1 MAFTP
6 PTFNLAINI
15 WRFPNLVYG
24 APDVITVCN
33 LAYGRRNAQ
42 SLDTT
47 DLTMSVLLPAGTDIR
62 ADWNTAGR
70 DVVEVPA
77 GSKRFYEVANVDDS
91 GKGFTNEH
99 RVALVSTL
107 PSGYFGFVFPVPLP

>member
-42 SLDTT
+42 TVATT

-62 ADWNTAGR
+62 GVWNTVQADR
-70 DVVEVPA
+70 VEVPA
-77 GSKRFYEVANVDDS
+77 GSQRFYEVLNVDDS
-91 GKGFTNEH
+91 GKGFSNEH
-99 RVALVSTL
+99 RVAVVIQF
-107 PSGYFGFVFPVPLP
+107 PAGYFGFPFPVPLP